1 MCVPYQL
8 FNIFCRIAG
17 ILTCT
22 ERRTSYLYSIGTSVH
37 GSKTALQIAC
47 GREQLDGSFFFHS
60 CKDNPFIAGLPRQ
73 YCLLPLKCAIL
84 AFINTSHMYI
94 NIRGSLMDLSHPR
107 VMGIINV
114 TDNSF
119 YEVSR
124 HKTPGSV
131 LDTAALMLDQG
142 ADILD
147 IGGCSTR
154 PGSVPVD
161 AATELDRIRMAVGAI
176 RNNFPDAVISVDT
189 FRAAVAQAAVTDFG
203 ADIVNDISA
212 GEMDKDMFPLIERL
226 NVPYILM
233 HMQGTPFTMQKN
245 PEYKDV
251 VSDILVWFGEKIAE
265 LKRRGVRDIIIDPGF
280 GFGKTAEQNFRLLAE
295 LDSFSITG
303 LPVLAGLSRKTT
315 IWKTLGITP
324 DEALN
329 GTTALNMAALMKGAS
344 ILRVHDVK
352 EAKETVTLFEK
363 MYPSGFSF
371 MHNC

>member
-1 MCVPYQL
+1 M
-8 FNIFCRIAG
+8 F
-17 ILTCT
+17 
-22 ERRTSYLYSIGTSVH
+22 
-37 GSKTALQIAC
+37 
-47 GREQLDGSFFFHS
+47 
-60 CKDNPFIAGLPRQ
+60 
-73 YCLLPLKCAIL
+73 
-84 AFINTSHMYI
+84 I

-119 YEVSR
+119 YEGSR
-124 HKTPGSV
+124 CMSSGSV
-131 LDTAALMLDQG
+131 LETAALMLDQG

-161 AATELDRIRMAVGAI
+161 AATELERVMMAVGVI
-176 RNNFPDAVISVDT
+176 RSNFPDAVISVDT
-189 FRAAVAQAAVTDFG
+189 YRAAVAKAAVMDSG

-212 GEMDKDMFPLIERL
+212 GGMDNDMFPLIEKL

-233 HMQGTPFTMQKN
+233 HMQGTPDNMQKN
-245 PEYKDV
+245 PEYTDV
-251 VSDILVWFGEKIAE
+251 VSDILVWFGTKIAE
-265 LKRRGVRDIIIDPGF
+265 LKRRGVKDIIIDPGF

-295 LDSFSITG
+295 LDSFSVTG

-329 GTTALNMAALMKGAS
+329 GTTALNMAALMKGAC
-344 ILRVHDVK
+344 ILRVHDVR
-352 EAKETVTLFEK
+352 EAKETVTLYEK

>member
-1 MCVPYQL
+1 
-8 FNIFCRIAG
+8 
-17 ILTCT
+17 
-22 ERRTSYLYSIGTSVH
+22 
-37 GSKTALQIAC
+37 
-47 GREQLDGSFFFHS
+47 
-60 CKDNPFIAGLPRQ
+60 
-73 YCLLPLKCAIL
+73 
-84 AFINTSHMYI
+84 MYI

-161 AATELDRIRMAVGAI
+161 AATELDRIRMAVGVI

-189 FRAAVAQAAVTDFG
+189 FRAAVAEAAVTDFG

-212 GEMDKDMFPLIERL
+212 GEMDMDMFPLIERL

-245 PEYKDV
+245 PEYADV
-251 VSDILVWFGEKIAE
+251 VSDILVWFGEKISD
-265 LKRRGVRDIIIDPGF
+265 LKRRGIRDIIIDPGF

-295 LDSFSITG
+295 LDNFSITG